1 MLFRDVLQFA
11 LFLLLLAAFSP
22 ALGQGMQR
30 VLAGEKTWLHKIL
43 GPVEQG
49 IYRLSG
55 IQPELEQGWKSYAAS
70 LLAFSVAGFAL
81 TMGVLM
87 LQDKL
92 PLNPQGF
99 TGMSWDLAFNTTAS
113 FVTNTN
119 WQSYGGETTV
129 SHFSQMVALTYQNF
143 VSAAVGIAA
152 CTAIIRSV
160 VRSQGQTLGN
170 FWADLVRVN
179 LYILLPLSVLFA
191 LFFIGQGVVQTFVAG
206 VSATTLEG
214 ETQFLA
220 MGPAASQVAIKLLGT
235 NGGGFF
241 NVNASHP
248 FENPTAL
255 SSFMQSYAIFLIPSS
270 LVFMLGEMVKNR
282 RHAWTVWWV
291 MASIFIVGV
300 TVVYWAEST
309 GTPLLAQVS
318 GAQAVGGH
326 VPNLEGKELR
336 FGMLGTALFSTVTTD
351 ASCGAVNA
359 MHASFTPLGA
369 LVLIVNMLLGEVVFG
384 GVGSGLYGMLLFILL
399 TVFIAGLMVGR
410 TPDYLGKRIEGR
422 EITWAMLALIVSAL
436 PILCLS
442 AWAAVA
448 DWGQSATLNAGARGL
463 SEILYAY
470 TSATQNN
477 GSAMAGFSANTPI
490 INVTLGLAM
499 LVGRF
504 GIMMALLAMAGSL
517 VVRKS
522 RPISD
527 YSFPVSGLTFGIL
540 LLTVVLIVGALT
552 YLPALSLGPIVEH
565 LQMIDGQLF

>member
-1 MLFRDVLQFA
+1 MLFRDAIQFA
-11 LFLLLLAAFSP
+11 LFIALLAALSP
-22 ALGQGMQR
+22 ALGHAMKR
-30 VLAGEKTWLHKIL
+30 ILAGERTWLHTFL
-43 GPVEQG
+43 GPIEKG
-49 IYRLSG
+49 IYAASG
-55 IQPELEQGWKSYAAS
+55 IQPSREQDWKTYALS
-70 LLAFSVAGFAL
+70 LLAFTAAGFAL
-81 TMGVLM
+81 TMGVL
-87 LQDKL
+87 LTQDML

-99 TGMSWDLAFNTTAS
+99 ASLSWDLAFNTTAS

-119 WQSYGGETTV
+119 WQSYGGETTL
-129 SHFSQMVALTYQNF
+129 SHFSQMVGLTYQNF

-152 CTAIIRSV
+152 CAAIIRSIA
-160 VRSQGQTLGN
+160 RSEGQGLGN

-179 LYILLPLSVLFA
+179 LYILLPLSVVFA
-191 LFFIGQGVVQTFVAG
+191 VFFIGQGVVQSFLAG
-206 VSATTLEG
+206 VNATTLEG

-220 MGPAASQVAIKLLGT
+220 LGPAASQVAIKLLGT

-241 NVNASHP
+241 NVNAAHP

-255 SSFMQSYAIFLIPSS
+255 SSFMQSFAIFIIPSA
-270 LVFMLGEMVKNR
+270 LVFMLGDMVNSR
-282 RHAWTVWWV
+282 RHAWTVWCV
-291 MASIFIVGV
+291 MALIFVAGVSII
-300 TVVYWAEST
+300 YWSESA
-309 GTPLLAQVS
+309 GTPLLAQI
-318 GAQAVGGH
+318 AGGQ
-326 VPNLEGKELR
+326 VPNMEGKEVR
-336 FGMLGTALFSTVTTD
+336 FGMFGTALFASVTTD

-369 LVLIVNMLLGEVVFG
+369 LVVLVNMLLGEIVFG

-422 EITWAMLALIVSAL
+422 EITWAMVALIAAAL

-448 DWGQSATLNAGARGL
+448 DWGQGATLNAGARGL

-499 LVGRF
+499 LTGRF
-504 GIMMALLAMAGSL
+504 GIMMALLVMAGSL
-517 VVRKS
+517 VARKT
-522 RPISD
+522 RPVSD
-527 YSFPVSGLTFGIL
+527 FSFPVSGMTFGLL
-540 LLTVVLIVGALT
+540 LLTVIIIVGALT
-552 YLPALSLGPIVEH
+552 YLPALSLGPVLEH
-565 LQMIDGQLF
+565 LQMVNGQLF